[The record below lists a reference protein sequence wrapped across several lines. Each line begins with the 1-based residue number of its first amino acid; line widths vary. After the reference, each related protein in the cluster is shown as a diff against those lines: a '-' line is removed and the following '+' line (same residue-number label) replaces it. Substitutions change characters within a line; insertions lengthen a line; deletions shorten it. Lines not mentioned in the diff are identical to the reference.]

1 MAPTNHTHWFG
12 QSEAVLSEQK
22 QSKPGFWQIVLSV
35 LAAALG
41 VNSRRNQERDFQS
54 STPMPFIVGGVIFG
68 VIFVVT
74 IVLIVMLVLESTGAG

>member
-41 VNSRRNQERDFQS
+41 VNSRRNQERIS
-54 STPMPFIVGGVIFG
+54 SPQRPCR
-68 VIFVVT
+68 
-74 IVLIVMLVLESTGAG
+74 SSSAAA